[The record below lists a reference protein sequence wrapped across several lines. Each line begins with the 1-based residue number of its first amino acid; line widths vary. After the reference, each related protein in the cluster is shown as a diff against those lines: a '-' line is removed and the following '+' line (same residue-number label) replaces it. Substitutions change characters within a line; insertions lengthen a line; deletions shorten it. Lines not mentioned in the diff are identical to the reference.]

1 MGQDGKVRLLVESE
15 CGVVLDWQ
23 LAMGRTFGRYLLF
36 FVLTFAFPAENLSC
50 AFESTNDDLSC

>member
-1 MGQDGKVRLLVESE
+1 
-15 CGVVLDWQ
+15 
-23 LAMGRTFGRYLLF
+23 MGRTFGRYLLF